1 MVSSHWIMNKTDSH
15 KLLQVIRHLYEVEQL
30 SLKKISDR
38 LGITRQAIH
47 GRMVRSGIKLR
58 PNVMPLKK
66 FDRDVLHQLYEV
78 ERRPVYKV
86 AEAMGVS
93 HCVVEREL
101 KRHGIERRPK
111 HSEKRRPSV
120 LDGLAIGDSIVLKR
134 PKLPKP
140 HARLYMKAKDR
151 RMKISI
157 RRIDDEH
164 IRVTRID

>member
-1 MVSSHWIMNKTDSH
+1 MNRTDSH
-15 KLLQVIRHLYEVEQL
+15 KLLQVIRHLYEVEEL
-30 SLKKISDR
+30 TLKKIAER
-38 LGITRQAIH
+38 LGITKQAVH
-47 GRMVRSGIKLR
+47 GRMVRSGIKRR
-58 PNVMPLKK
+58 PKAMPFKK
-66 FDRDVLHQLYEV
+66 LDRDVLHQLYEV

-93 HCVVEREL
+93 PCIVEREL
-101 KRHGIERRPK
+101 KRHRIERRPK
-111 HSEKRRPSV
+111 HAEMRRPSV
-120 LDGLAIGDSIVLKR
+120 IDGLAIGDSIVLKR

-164 IRVTRID
+164 IRVKRVD